1 MQYKNYR
8 QSEVEF
14 LLTEKKNN
22 KQDGTRG
29 VTMWFRPTTVES
41 PMQCFSNAIFFT
53 IKQTVFITHYGMYI
67 VIYCIL

>member
-1 MQYKNYR
+1 M
-8 QSEVEF
+8 EF
-14 LLTEKKNN
+14 LQTEKKNN

-41 PMQCFSNAIFFT
+41 NAMFFT

-67 VIYCIL
+67 AIYCIL